1 MNTKQQGFTLIELI
15 LVVVILGLLIAT
27 LLPRFATQTDEI
39 IGQSVEN
46 VAGKFAAAVGI
57 IKAQWEIEGRKSG
70 NNGNEKGTKITYEHN
85 QVGVDGELGYPT
97 GNAKGITRVTSVDK
111 RKCKDVLDLIL
122 ELPPTNTTSNIDA
135 EIADFEF
142 VVREDASSK
151 SALCVYYSVASIGL
165 PENSTPANGTPD
177 GERFDGFTYNPTT
190 GQVSVF

>member
-1 MNTKQQGFTLIELI
+1 
-15 LVVVILGLLIAT
+15 
-27 LLPRFATQTDEI
+27 
-39 IGQSVEN
+39 
-46 VAGKFAAAVGI
+46 
-57 IKAQWEIEGRKSG
+57 
-70 NNGNEKGTKITYEHN
+70 
-85 QVGVDGELGYPT
+85 
-97 GNAKGITRVTSVDK
+97 VTSVDK

-165 PENSTPANGTPD
+165 PENSTPANGIPD
-177 GERFDGFTYNPTT
+177 GERFDGFTYNPAT